1 MSVPATHTSIVR
13 MLVALLATFAVSTTA
28 LAAAVDPRVL
38 VIRAADVPAGFRLEV
53 ASSGVRTNAQ
63 EAKEFPGA
71 GRLFRRW
78 GRITGYQVIFERDK
92 STIEARVDVF
102 RSPSGP
108 REMLRWADRQVRLS
122 GIRGVKRADAHI
134 GEESFVVAI
143 GAPWLEVYVY
153 WRHGV
158 VWSALGG
165 RGLTKA
171 RALALARLQQRRIDA
186 ALR

>member
-1 MSVPATHTSIVR
+1 

-28 LAAAVDPRVL
+28 LAATVDPRVL
-38 VIRAADVPAGFRLEV
+38 VIRTADVPAGFRLEV
-53 ASSGVRTNAQ
+53 RSSGVRTNEQ
-63 EAKEFPGA
+63 EGKEFPGA

-78 GRITGYQVIFERDK
+78 GRVTGYQMIFERGE
-92 STIEARVDVF
+92 STIEARADVF
-102 RSPSGP
+102 RSSSGP
-108 REMLRWADRQVRLS
+108 REMLRWADRQVRLA
-122 GIRGVKRADAHI
+122 GIRGARRSDARV
-134 GEESFVVAI
+134 GTEGFVVAV
-143 GAPWLEVYVY
+143 GSPPSEAYVY

>member
-1 MSVPATHTSIVR
+1 VR
-13 MLVALLATFAVSTTA
+13 VLPLLSLAVV
-28 LAAAVDPRVL
+28 LAAAAVATAAIDPVTL
-38 VIRAADVPAGFRLEV
+38 VIRQADVPADYRLDRSET
-53 ASSGVRTNAQ
+53 GTRTNEQ

-78 GRITGYQVIFERDK
+78 GRITGYQVIFERDE

-122 GIRGVKRADAHI
+122 GIRGVKRVDAHI

-143 GAPWLEVYVY
+143 GAPWFEVYVY